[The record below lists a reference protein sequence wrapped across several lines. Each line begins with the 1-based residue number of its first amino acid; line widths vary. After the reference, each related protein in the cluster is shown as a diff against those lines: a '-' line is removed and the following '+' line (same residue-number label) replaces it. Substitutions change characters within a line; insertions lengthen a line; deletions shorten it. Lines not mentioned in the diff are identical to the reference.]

1 MAPDDELISFIRT
14 YIPSV
19 WSLELLLLLYSDEA
33 RWWTS
38 TELLRELRAS
48 TSLIDE
54 NLARF
59 ERQGL
64 VVHDEGKWRFTA
76 ANLGLAALTD
86 QLRIVYR
93 DRPMHTIGLISR
105 SDPVQSL
112 AEAFRIKRDAND
124 T

>member
-1 MAPDDELISFIRT
+1 MAPNDELAAFVRT

-19 WSLELLLLLYSDEA
+19 WSLELLLLLHAHSA
-33 RWWTS
+33 KWWTS

-48 TSLIDE
+48 TNLIDE

-64 VVHDEGKWRFTA
+64 VLQDQGRWRFSA

-93 DRPMHTIGLISR
+93 DRPMYTIGLISR

-112 AEAFRIKRDAND
+112 AEAFRIKREADD
-124 T
+124 S